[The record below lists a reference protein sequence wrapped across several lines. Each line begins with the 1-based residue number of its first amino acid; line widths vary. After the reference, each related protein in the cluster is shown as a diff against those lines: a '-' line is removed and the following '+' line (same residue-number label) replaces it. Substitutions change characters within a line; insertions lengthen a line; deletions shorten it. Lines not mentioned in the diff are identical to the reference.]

1 MAKSTLFVGAALLAT
16 LGLSGFGGHSAARLV
31 EARISA
37 QAAQVL
43 APEDSWLTLVPDGAI
58 LQLTGEAPG
67 ELAHTAALAR
77 LGAAGLGVRLDDH
90 TTVGPAEG
98 TEAAPP
104 NIAAARLDILIN
116 DGAMT
121 LFGDVPTRDLQRGS
135 LADLAQQPRVSDMLV
150 PLDGTAA
157 PGWADALNLAL
168 EAATLIDRGQITAG
182 PDHVKVEGTARS
194 DSERLAAITTL
205 EAAAPKGVKLT
216 LDLAAPRP
224 VISPFVFA
232 AKKGEGA
239 VQVTACTLSRPEDL
253 AILAAKDVCRV
264 GLGAPSPD
272 WAGVVQSTLA
282 TLEALGGG
290 TVDIRDVDITLTGP
304 VGMNPEAFE
313 AAVADLTDALP
324 QLYSLTASLPVPPQA
339 QSDPALAPAKFTAV
353 RTEDG
358 AVRLRGDLLD
368 TRLRETAQA
377 FAEAHFGF
385 DTVINETTA
394 REDLPT
400 GWSTQVVAGLEAL
413 GMLSTGQLAVT
424 ESGLSLT
431 GTAPS
436 LRVKDDLRAALA
448 RKLPSTVNIALDVW
462 EAEVLRADP
471 VVQVPAELC
480 AEQISILLEG
490 GQIVFPPSETE
501 IAEESLPIID
511 RIAEILGYCPGAR
524 FEIAGHT
531 DSQGRESSNMA
542 LSQSRADAVL
552 AAVLERGVDLV
563 FLTARGYGETSPI
576 ATNETEQGRALNR
589 RISFE
594 LAPKEAV
601 TTPQPSE
608 SPIATA
614 PEAGTL
620 VTRAAQ
626 SPLDGIEEESG
637 ATPTDAP
644 PTADPDLQDEEP
656 QAKDTSDVMRPLP
669 RPTPSD
675 G

>member
-1 MAKSTLFVGAALLAT
+1 MAKSTLFAGVALLAT
-16 LGLSGFGGHSAARLV
+16 IGLAGFGGHSAARLV
-31 EARISA
+31 EAQISA
-37 QAAQVL
+37 QAAQAL
-43 APEDSWLTLVPDGAI
+43 TPEDHWLTLVPEGTI
-58 LQLTGEAPG
+58 LQLKGQAPG

-90 TTVGPAEG
+90 TTIGPAKGAE
-98 TEAAPP
+98 TTSASDLTV
-104 NIAAARLDILIN
+104 ARLDILIN

-121 LFGDVPTRDLQRGS
+121 LFGDVPAPDLQRGP
-135 LADLAQQPRVSDMLV
+135 LADLAQKARVSEMLV

-157 PGWADALNLAL
+157 PSWAGALALAL
-168 EAATLIDRGQITAG
+168 EAATLIDRGQITVG
-182 PDHVKVEGTARS
+182 PDHVTVEGTALS
-194 DSERLAAITTL
+194 DDDRLSAIATL
-205 EAAAPKGVKLT
+205 ESATPKGVELT
-216 LDLAAPRP
+216 LDLMAPQP

-232 AKKGEGA
+232 AQKGTGA
-239 VQVTACTLSRPEDL
+239 VKITSCTLSRAEEMADL
-253 AILAAKDVCRV
+253 GGQDICRV

-272 WAGVVQSTLA
+272 WARTVQSTLV
-282 TLEALGGG
+282 TLNELGSG
-290 TVDIRDVDITLTGP
+290 TVDIRDVDIKLTGP
-304 VGMNPEAFE
+304 VGLDPDVFE
-313 AAVADLTDALP
+313 SVVAKLRNALP
-324 QLYSLTASLPVPPQA
+324 PLYSLTASLPAPPQA
-339 QSDPALAPAKFTAV
+339 QSDTALAPATFTAV

-394 REDLPT
+394 REDLPP

-424 ESGLSLT
+424 EGGLSLT

-448 RKLPSTVNIALDVW
+448 RKLPSTVTIALDVW
-462 EAEVLRADP
+462 ETEVLRPDP

-480 AEQISILLEG
+480 AAQISVLLES
-490 GQIVFPPSETE
+490 GQIIFPPSETE

-552 AAVLERGVDLV
+552 SAILERGADLV
-563 FLTARGYGETSPI
+563 FLTAHGYGETSPI

-594 LAPKEAV
+594 LAPEDAEN
-601 TTPQPSE
+601 TPQAPQD
-608 SPIATA
+608 PIAIT
-614 PEAGTL
+614 PQAGTV
-620 VTRAAQ
+620 VTRAAR
-626 SPLDGIEEESG
+626 SPLDGIEDETEASALPAQG
-637 ATPTDAP
+637 PE
-644 PTADPDLQDEEP
+644 LKSEEP
-656 QAKDTSDVMRPLP
+656 QATGATDVMRPLP
-669 RPTPSD
+669 RPVPSD